1 MIYGL
6 KVLSTFLSFI
16 KYIVFPIGI
25 MGFNLRKSK
34 LRYAII
40 PILGLTA
47 AYLFNVNK
55 PTVTAEVIFQ
65 IVILLVLFDEKIQTI
80 IRGFIIEFVLVS
92 LIDLMVWLILVGI
105 TSLGNDYA
113 DYERKIYIYGN
124 CIGVIV
130 IFMAAIFLY
139 KRRKD
144 IAEVIRNIKIK
155 ELIFV
160 IAVMGTLGIVVAC
173 IQGAYLGEMTLSI
186 QRMAMIVAV
195 IFLVIII
202 AMSVMFVYVV
212 NSRKIL
218 MEINDLNEECMKYQK
233 NYYERLITED
243 SELRAF
249 RHDVNK
255 HYNAISA
262 LLNENVVEQARDYVN
277 ELINRKDVHFTY
289 KTGNVVADYI
299 INGEVQ
305 AIKQANGDDVKIQ
318 ILGKFPQS
326 VGIEQTDLCII
337 LANSLDNVKEAFSRF
352 EGKKELGITIQNH
365 KKRIILKIE
374 NTSQPVDVKN
384 INTSKKDKKNHG
396 YGISN
401 IRRVVDK
408 YNGTMQIKYVDGR
421 FLLEMLI

>member
-16 KYIVFPIGI
+16 KYIVFPLGI

-40 PILGLTA
+40 PVLGLTA
-47 AYLFNVNK
+47 VYLVNVNK
-55 PTVTAEVIFQ
+55 PTVTAEILFQ

-262 LLNENVVEQARDYVN
+262 LLN
-277 ELINRKDVHFTY
+277 
-289 KTGNVVADYI
+289 
-299 INGEVQ
+299 
-305 AIKQANGDDVKIQ
+305 
-318 ILGKFPQS
+318 
-326 VGIEQTDLCII
+326 
-337 LANSLDNVKEAFSRF
+337 
-352 EGKKELGITIQNH
+352 
-365 KKRIILKIE
+365 
-374 NTSQPVDVKN
+374 
-384 INTSKKDKKNHG
+384 
-396 YGISN
+396 
-401 IRRVVDK
+401 
-408 YNGTMQIKYVDGR
+408 
-421 FLLEMLI
+421 

>member
-16 KYIVFPIGI
+16 KYIVFPLGV

-40 PILGLTA
+40 PVLGLTA
-47 AYLFNVNK
+47 VYLVNVNK
-55 PTVTAEVIFQ
+55 PTVTAEILFQ

-262 LLNENVVEQARDYVN
+262 LLNENDVEQARDYVN
-277 ELINRKDVHFTY
+277 ELI
-289 KTGNVVADYI
+289 
-299 INGEVQ
+299 
-305 AIKQANGDDVKIQ
+305 NGDDVKIQ

>member
-34 LRYAII
+34 LKYAII

-55 PTVTAEVIFQ
+55 PTVTAEILFQ

-262 LLNENVVEQARDYVN
+262 LLNENDVEQARAKAEAAQKIRDGLIGEGKALKEHL
-277 ELINRKDVHFTY
+277 ELDKTLLLGKGVELLGCDDLKLIAERAQAELKDVNNKITALRLKMGFLQE
-289 KTGNVVADYI
+289 G
-299 INGEVQ
+299 G
-305 AIKQANGDDVKIQ
+305 AI
-318 ILGKFPQS
+318 P
-326 VGIEQTDLCII
+326 
-337 LANSLDNVKEAFSRF
+337 
-352 EGKKELGITIQNH
+352 
-365 KKRIILKIE
+365 
-374 NTSQPVDVKN
+374 
-384 INTSKKDKKNHG
+384 
-396 YGISN
+396 
-401 IRRVVDK
+401 
-408 YNGTMQIKYVDGR
+408 
-421 FLLEMLI
+421 

>member
-16 KYIVFPIGI
+16 KYIVFPLGV

-40 PILGLTA
+40 PVLGLTA
-47 AYLFNVNK
+47 VYLVNVNK
-55 PTVTAEVIFQ
+55 PTVTAEILFQ

-262 LLNENVVEQARDYVN
+262 LLNENDVEQARDYVN

-305 AIKQANGDDVKIQ
+305 AIKQENGDDVKIQ

-326 VGIEQTDLCII
+326 VGIEQTDLGII
-337 LANSLDNVKEAFSRF
+337 LANSWIMLKRLLVDLKER
-352 EGKKELGITIQNH
+352 
-365 KKRIILKIE
+365 
-374 NTSQPVDVKN
+374 KN
-384 INTSKKDKKNHG
+384 
-396 YGISN
+396 
-401 IRRVVDK
+401 
-408 YNGTMQIKYVDGR
+408 
-421 FLLEMLI
+421 

>member
-130 IFMAAIFLY
+130 IFMAAI
-139 KRRKD
+139 
-144 IAEVIRNIKIK
+144 RNIKIK

-262 LLNENVVEQARDYVN
+262 LLNENDVEQARDYVN

-305 AIKQANGDDVKIQ
+305 AIKQENGDDVKIQ

>member
-1 MIYGL
+1 MLNINPWNM
-6 KVLSTFLSFI
+6 V
-16 KYIVFPIGI
+16 
-25 MGFNLRKSK
+25 M
-34 LRYAII
+34 
-40 PILGLTA
+40 
-47 AYLFNVNK
+47 
-55 PTVTAEVIFQ
+55 
-65 IVILLVLFDEKIQTI
+65 IVINLLVLYAIFRKFLYKPVMNVIHRREELIQGQFDSAKKTQDDA
-80 IRGFIIEFVLVS
+80 LQ
-92 LIDLMVWLILVGI
+92 LK
-105 TSLGNDYA
+105 A
-113 DYERKIYIYGN
+113 DYERKIFIYGN

-262 LLNENVVEQARDYVN
+262 LLNEMM
-277 ELINRKDVHFTY
+277 L
-289 KTGNVVADYI
+289 
-299 INGEVQ
+299 
-305 AIKQANGDDVKIQ
+305 
-318 ILGKFPQS
+318 
-326 VGIEQTDLCII
+326 
-337 LANSLDNVKEAFSRF
+337 SRQ
-352 EGKKELGITIQNH
+352 E
-365 KKRIILKIE
+365 
-374 NTSQPVDVKN
+374 
-384 INTSKKDKKNHG
+384 
-396 YGISN
+396 
-401 IRRVVDK
+401 
-408 YNGTMQIKYVDGR
+408 TM
-421 FLLEMLI
+421 

>member
-262 LLNENVVEQARDYVN
+262 LLNENDVEQARDYVN

-305 AIKQANGDDVKIQ
+305 AIKQENGDDVKIQ

-408 YNGTMQIKYVDGR
+408 YNGTMQIK
-421 FLLEMLI
+421 